1 MSGTDAHRTL
11 LSLGICLTV
20 IVLVP
25 SPAQGSAQD
34 RIDAVVRN
42 HPFLGNAVKPLATL
56 PGGYQREYEGGT
68 VYYENAS
75 PATASEVHGVILAK
89 YLLAG
94 GPAGSLGFPRTSE
107 MSGAHGVGRYNHF
120 AGGSIYWFP
129 LLDSYIVSGAIRD
142 KWVELGAEGG
152 PLGYPTADAENL
164 EGGVVLAALPVRHDP
179 LPSRRARATVCM
191 VRSCRNG
198 TTVAPNTGLTA
209 IRSKTPTRSTT
220 SGIKGVKTGLSRS
233 MAGPR
238 IFVPRLPA
246 EASGFATRG
255 TTGALV
261 WSSR

>member
-20 IVLVP
+20 IVLVQ
-25 SPAQGSAQD
+25 SPAQGAAQD
-34 RIDAVVRN
+34 SIDAVVRN
-42 HPFLGNAVKPLATL
+42 HPFLGKAVKPLATL

-75 PATASEVHGVILAK
+75 PATASEVHGEILAK

-120 AGGSIYWFP
+120 ASGSIYWFP
-129 LLDSYIVSGAIRD
+129 LLGAYIVSGAIKD
-142 KWVELGAEGG
+142 KWIELGAEGG

-164 EGGVVLAALPVRHDP
+164 EAAGVLARFQYGMIHYLPGAAP
-179 LPSRRARATVCM
+179 TTCT